1 MRLVDLV
8 DLVDGTPRASR
19 NRFLSGGPLGT
30 VSGLTSAFSFF
41 LLFSTFSVSFSFG
54 GVVLIL
60 GAILLANFTGP
71 DWPVR
76 GSSLDV
82 TRDPVLLVSD

>member
-1 MRLVDLV
+1 
-8 DLVDGTPRASR
+8 
-19 NRFLSGGPLGT
+19 LGT
-30 VSGLTSAFSFF
+30 MSGLMSLTPLFF
-41 LLFSTFSVSFSFG
+41 LFSNFSVSFFSG
-54 GVVLIL
+54 GVFLLL
-60 GAILLANFTGP
+60 GAILLAEFTGP

>member
-8 DLVDGTPRASR
+8 DLVDGSPRASR
-19 NRFLSGGPLGT
+19 NRFLSGGQLGT
-30 VSGLTSAFSFF
+30 VSGLTSVTAFL
-41 LLFSTFSVSFSFG
+41 LLFSTFSSSFSFG
-54 GVVLIL
+54 GVFLLL
-60 GAILLANFTGP
+60 GAILLAKFTGP

>member
-1 MRLVDLV
+1 L
-8 DLVDGTPRASR
+8 
-19 NRFLSGGPLGT
+19 
-30 VSGLTSAFSFF
+30 
-41 LLFSTFSVSFSFG
+41 STFPSSFSFG
-54 GVVLIL
+54 GVFLLL
-60 GAILLANFTGP
+60 GAILLAKFTGP

>member
-1 MRLVDLV
+1 MRLIDWVV
-8 DLVDGTPRASR
+8 LVDGSPRASR
-19 NRFLSGGPLGT
+19 NRFLSGGQLGT
-30 VSGLTSAFSFF
+30 VSGLTSVTTFF
-41 LLFSTFSVSFSFG
+41 LLLSTFSSLCSFG
-54 GVVLIL
+54 GVFLLL
-60 GAILLANFTGP
+60 GAILLAKFTGP

>member
-1 MRLVDLV
+1 MRLIDWV
-8 DLVDGTPRASR
+8 DLVDGSPRASR
-19 NRFLSGGPLGT
+19 NRFLSGGQLGT
-30 VSGLTSAFSFF
+30 VSGLTSVTTFF
-41 LLFSTFSVSFSFG
+41 LLLSTFPSSFSFG
-54 GVVLIL
+54 GVFLLL
-60 GAILLANFTGP
+60 GAILLAKFTGP